1 MGRTTRIPYLRFQKH
16 VEKNT
21 DRFGRALRDYPND
34 FVVIQQ
40 EKVPEGTKLEDFRRR
55 EPSWI
60 LRLDTLRVGYD
71 SRREMT
77 KRSAPLL
84 PVYGLGPAP
93 TKRSRNPDR
102 VRIPNLQA
110 RIHLRMD
117 SAEVCTFSI
126 LYKINQIRLMSTY
139 PPYILKPSNVS

>member
-1 MGRTTRIPYLRFQKH
+1 MRFQERA
-16 VEKNT
+16 EKNT
-21 DRFGRALRDYPND
+21 DHFGRALRDYPND
-34 FVVIQQ
+34 FVVIQL
-40 EKVPEGTKLEDFRRR
+40 EKVPEGTKTLEDFRRR

-60 LRLDTLRVGYD
+60 HRLDTLRVGYD
-71 SRREMT
+71 SRREMI
-77 KRSAPLL
+77 KRPALLL

-93 TKRSRNPDR
+93 SKRSRNPDR

-117 SAEVCTFSI
+117 STEVCTFSI